1 MLQTSEPY
9 IRIGRHSELNNL
21 LEISIG
27 SLRKLRCWR
36 VKDICGSLKEGRF
49 VNDKVIEMTE
59 NEFIHYQ
66 SRMIGHVESVT
77 IEEARECVGE
87 DQELTNTTF
96 RRSRRA
102 RKRVNF
108 DEFMCYDD
116 WPGELRLVPM
126 LIPLWWIVN
135 FAQMLEMMSHK
146 LKFCFWCLFFGGRKL
161 RAVISGKQIY

>member
-116 WPGELRLVPM
+116 WPGELRLV
-126 LIPLWWIVN
+126 LINAHPTLMDCEFRSNAWDDVTQIEVL
-135 FAQMLEMMSHK
+135 FLVS
-146 LKFCFWCLFFGGRKL
+146 FFWREEIEGGNKW
-161 RAVISGKQIY
+161 